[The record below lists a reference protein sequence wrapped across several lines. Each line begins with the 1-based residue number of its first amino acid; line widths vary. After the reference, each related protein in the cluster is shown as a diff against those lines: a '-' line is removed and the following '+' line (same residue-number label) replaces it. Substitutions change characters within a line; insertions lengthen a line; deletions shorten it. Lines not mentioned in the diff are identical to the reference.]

1 MRPTTGTMDRPS
13 CASYGSRHN
22 PRLRWRR
29 GGDRTDARTAEP
41 TGRLL
46 RSAESAAISFASGK
60 LRMVVYRH
68 PHHLCCL
75 TRGGGP
81 VECETSHHMAKGTH
95 QENQAKERGTER
107 LLRTL
112 LQPTPRK
119 RTLFYVLS
127 DTVIVLGASLL
138 TYAVTTRSL
147 WFGVGQFATVT
158 VLPSAAAAVASQLLL
173 GFFLSSYRLKWSTF
187 SLVDVPRIMLPTVGT
202 TLLLVTMSGL
212 RMLPS
217 LTPWSALTWG
227 LLTVCGVVAVR
238 GSKRFYV
245 EVVRPKSGKRA
256 ILVIC
261 SHKGYFLV
269 DTLRRT
275 PRFNYRV
282 VGLIDPNPNNQGT
295 LSQGLPVLGTL
306 DDVEEVI
313 TRHRIEAAF
322 VFLSSDPA
330 FAIGSFYQRLH
341 NHGLEVR
348 LVPSM
353 ADLIDD
359 RADIGALERLTIHEL
374 TGQQPVRVDPREME
388 HVFTGKRIM
397 VTGAGG
403 SIGSELCRQLARFNP
418 AKLVLLERD
427 DSNLFYVE
435 NDLRRS
441 YPALHVVPF
450 LGDICREADVS
461 RVFVQTRPEMVF
473 HAAAYKHVPILEF
486 HPAEAIRVNVQGT
499 HLVARAAV
507 EHRAESFV
515 YISTDKA
522 VNPSS
527 VMGASKRIGE
537 AMATAMN
544 SSGGVRFVAVRFGNV
559 LDSRGSVTTIFRDA
573 IVRREPVTVTDPEM
587 KRYVMLTSEA
597 VLLVMQA
604 VALGQGGEVF
614 VLDMGKPVR
623 ISDLAE
629 TMIRHAGLRPGI
641 DVPIVFTGRR
651 PGEKLFEQLLTAEEG
666 TIATVNRRIYRA
678 RITKTYGYTDM
689 LDDLRRLDELVKS
702 GDTEKIRAEIT
713 RQVSSYR
720 PDTGC
725 LNGRPTASGR
735 AEYPPTA
742 EAVPSAKSGA
752 GRQGRWRS
760 SELTKTRST
769 TEVVAQRLGIRDRGS
784 KRA

>member
-1 MRPTTGTMDRPS
+1 MLALPMLLDKGQ
-13 CASYGSRHN
+13 
-22 PRLRWRR
+22 
-29 GGDRTDARTAEP
+29 RTC
-41 TGRLL
+41 
-46 RSAESAAISFASGK
+46 
-60 LRMVVYRH
+60 RM
-68 PHHLCCL
+68 PNN
-75 TRGGGP
+75 
-81 VECETSHHMAKGTH
+81 HHMASGTSRKDMIKDPG
-95 QENQAKERGTER
+95 NERPVPV
-107 LLRTL
+107 LLR
-112 LQPTPRK
+112 PTPRK
-119 RTLFYVLS
+119 RTLFYVVS

-138 TYAVTTRSL
+138 TYAVTTRTL
-147 WFGVGQFATVT
+147 WFGVGRFALNT
-158 VLPSAAAAVASQLLL
+158 VLPSAFAAVASQLLL
-173 GFFLSSYRLKWSTF
+173 GFLSSSYRLKWSTF

-202 TLLLVTMSGL
+202 TLMLVALSGL
-212 RMLPS
+212 RIVPS
-217 LTPWSALTWG
+217 LTPWSAVTWG

-256 ILVIC
+256 ILVVC

-282 VGLIDPNPNNQGT
+282 IGLIDPNPNNLGT

-322 VFLSSDPA
+322 VFLSSDPT

-341 NHGLEVR
+341 HLGLEVR

-374 TGQQPVRVDPREME
+374 TGQQPVKVDPREME
-388 HVFTGKRIM
+388 HVFAGRRIM

-418 AKLVLLERD
+418 AALVLLERD

-435 NDLRRS
+435 KDLRRS
-441 YPALHVVPF
+441 HPSLHAVPF

-461 RVFVQTRPEMVF
+461 RVFAQTRPQIVF

-486 HPAEAIRVNVQGT
+486 HPAEAIRVNVQGS

-507 EHRAESFV
+507 EHGAESFV

-537 AMATAMN
+537 TVATAMN
-544 SSGGVRFVAVRFGNV
+544 GCGGVRFLAVRFGNV

-573 IVRREPVTVTDPEM
+573 IVRRDPVTVTDPEM

-614 VLDMGKPVR
+614 VLDMGEPVR
-623 ISDLAE
+623 IRDLAE

-651 PGEKLFEQLLTAEEG
+651 PGEKLFEELLTAEEG
-666 TIATVNRRIYRA
+666 TTATVNRRIYRA
-678 RITKTYGYTDM
+678 RITRTYGYTDM
-689 LDDLRRLDELVKS
+689 LDDLRRLEEVVRS
-702 GDTEKIRAEIT
+702 GDTEKIRTEIT
-713 RQVSSYR
+713 RQVSNYR

-742 EAVPSAKSGA
+742 EVVPTARSGA
-752 GRQGRWRS
+752 GRQERWKLPK
-760 SELTKTRST
+760 LTRTGNT
-769 TEVVAQRLGIRDRGS
+769 TKVVAQRPGIRNRES
-784 KRA
+784 ERA